1 MNAPRIVLAV
11 GLLAHA
17 ATADLIAQQ
26 VLPVA
31 PGARVRVTAPTV
43 AEGTVVGTVASAHSD
58 TLVLEVNEDSLL
70 AIPLTTVTSLE
81 VSEGQSSS
89 AGGLAV
95 VGGFVGIFAG
105 ALIASSNVEES
116 SSGGLAG
123 GGYER
128 ELATVGGA
136 VAGLFV
142 GAIVGAGIGSAIM
155 TENWKDVP
163 VDEIR
168 VGLLPAA
175 DGVVVSASIRF

>member
-1 MNAPRIVLAV
+1 MNAPRIVLTV

-17 ATADLIAQQ
+17 VAADLIAQQ
-26 VLPVA
+26 DMRVA

-43 AEGTVVGTVASAHSD
+43 AEGIVVGTVASAHSD

-89 AGGLAV
+89 AGSGAV
-95 VGGFVGIFAG
+95 VGGLAGLVAG
-105 ALIASSNVEES
+105 ALIASSIVEES
-116 SSGGLAG
+116 SGSGFAAG
-123 GGYER
+123 DYDGIV
-128 ELATVGGA
+128 ATVGGA

-168 VGLLPAA
+168 VGLLPAF
-175 DGVVVSASIRF
+175 DGVAVSASIRF

>member
-1 MNAPRIVLAV
+1 MNAPRIVLTV

-17 ATADLIAQQ
+17 VTADLIAQQ
-26 VLPVA
+26 DLPVA

-43 AEGTVVGTVASAHSD
+43 AEGIVVGTVASAHSD

-70 AIPLTTVTSLE
+70 AIPLTAVTSLE

-89 AGGLAV
+89 AGYLAV
-95 VGGFVGIFAG
+95 LGGLVGIWAG

-116 SSGGLAG
+116 SSGGLGAPDFG
-123 GGYER
+123 GVV
-128 ELATVGGA
+128 AVVGGA

-142 GAIVGAGIGSAIM
+142 GAILGAGIGSAIM

-168 VGLLPAA
+168 VGLLPTF
-175 DGVVVSASIRF
+175 DGIAVSASIRF

>member
-17 ATADLIAQQ
+17 VTADLIAQQ
-26 VLPVA
+26 DLLVA

-70 AIPLTTVTSLE
+70 AIPLTAVTSLE

-89 AGGLAV
+89 AGYLAV
-95 VGGFVGIFAG
+95 LGGLVGIWAG
-105 ALIASSNVEES
+105 ALIASSNVE
-116 SSGGLAG
+116 SSGGFLAG
-123 GGYER
+123 GFER
-128 ELATVGGA
+128 ELAAVGGA

-142 GAIVGAGIGSAIM
+142 GAILGAGIGSAIM

-168 VGLLPAA
+168 VGLLPTF
-175 DGVVVSASIRF
+175 DGIAVSASIRF